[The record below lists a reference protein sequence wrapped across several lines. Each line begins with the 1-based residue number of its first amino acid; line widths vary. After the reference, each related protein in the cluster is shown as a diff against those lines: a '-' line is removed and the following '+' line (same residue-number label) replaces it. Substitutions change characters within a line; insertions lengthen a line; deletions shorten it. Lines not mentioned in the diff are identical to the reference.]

1 MIKLLVFDVDGTLY
15 DLNRHEIPRSCR
27 EAIAQ
32 AKQNGLI
39 FVIATGRT
47 HYGLGAALNALN
59 PDYILA
65 VNGAV
70 VADGQGRILAHH
82 DLSRGQVERVNAFCR
97 SHQAGLAWKFLDH
110 CYIYQHPEKIDWLQ
124 PQKESD
130 IGPEPFIDCP
140 TQDRHLSALP
150 QSASVHAEPEAVDEV
165 FHADSELAFL
175 RYSADGYDV
184 VSRGMNKA
192 VGLRELIDQ
201 LKIAPEEVAAFGD
214 NYNDV
219 EMLKLAGTAV
229 AMGNAVDE
237 VKALADYVTTSS
249 DQDGIAR
256 ALAHRGCI

>member
-70 VADGQGRILAHH
+70 GADGQGRILAHH

-97 SHQAGLAWKFLDH
+97 SHQAGLAWNFLDH
-110 CYIYQHPEKIDWLQ
+110 
-124 PQKESD
+124 S
-130 IGPEPFIDCP
+130 
-140 TQDRHLSALP
+140 
-150 QSASVHAEPEAVDEV
+150 
-165 FHADSELAFL
+165 
-175 RYSADGYDV
+175 
-184 VSRGMNKA
+184 
-192 VGLRELIDQ
+192 
-201 LKIAPEEVAAFGD
+201 
-214 NYNDV
+214 
-219 EMLKLAGTAV
+219 
-229 AMGNAVDE
+229 
-237 VKALADYVTTSS
+237 
-249 DQDGIAR
+249 
-256 ALAHRGCI
+256 